1 MARLRQQAQL
11 GRDALAH
18 AAALVATQVG
28 QCHIRRRVR
37 PTEEEWNQVVQTHR
51 LTGDCLAA
59 DMAAPAVPL
68 GDRQAVNVLY
78 QRRVPLARAAPL
90 AAIYRLLTMRA
101 TVLRMARGD
110 TVGVPLCISLGL
122 CVALLGVGLPPS
134 LGVHIRAAGVPGAP
148 LAKRL
153 GPTLPR
159 QVGIA
164 SAVSAYARL
173 FGITVRGIVRD
184 VISVLQFRMCYTMGL
199 AISTLAGFAGS
210 LVAIMAI
217 APIEREEIER
227 KGVAAGV
234 TLLSRGVHTGIIP

>member
-1 MARLRQQAQL
+1 
-11 GRDALAH
+11 
-18 AAALVATQVG
+18 
-28 QCHIRRRVR
+28 
-37 PTEEEWNQVVQTHR
+37 
-51 LTGDCLAA
+51 
-59 DMAAPAVPL
+59 
-68 GDRQAVNVLY
+68 
-78 QRRVPLARAAPL
+78 
-90 AAIYRLLTMRA
+90 
-101 TVLRMARGD
+101 
-110 TVGVPLCISLGL
+110 
-122 CVALLGVGLPPS
+122 
-134 LGVHIRAAGVPGAP
+134 VHIRAAGVPGAP